1 MDGSGQSDAFDYFD
15 YLMWLIGLVGIYGYT
30 FKKTIFGS
38 GFWRYFLP
46 VLVVWDAFIT
56 FREFISE
63 FKLEGEPYLY
73 LLIILYIIILIPE
86 YIGLYLY
93 GFKFRPST

>member
-1 MDGSGQSDAFDYFD
+1 
-15 YLMWLIGLVGIYGYT
+15 MWLIGLVGVYSYT

-38 GFWRYFLP
+38 EFWRYFFP

-73 LLIILYIIILIPE
+73 ALIILIPE
-86 YIGLYLY
+86 YIRLYLY